1 MSTFN
6 RQPFGAADGAVP
18 DLLHQAARCGETW
31 MIRWLDVSAAP
42 RNGTPVILWVEDRD
56 APPHYPV
63 TVGVWETDDI
73 TGVNCWRVFAD
84 HDGTHNY
91 FDQHIRGWMPLP
103 RLPNA

>member
-1 MSTFN
+1 MN
-6 RQPFGAADGAVP
+6 
-18 DLLHQAARCGETW
+18 
-31 MIRWLDVSAAP
+31 RWLDVSAAP

-56 APPHYPV
+56 TPPTYPV

-73 TGVNCWRVFAD
+73 TGVSCWRVFAD
-84 HDGTHNY
+84 QHGIHNY

>member
-1 MSTFN
+1 
-6 RQPFGAADGAVP
+6 
-18 DLLHQAARCGETW
+18 

-42 RNGTPVILWVEDRD
+42 RNGTPVILWVEDKK
-56 APPHYPV
+56 APPTYPV

-73 TGVNCWRVFAD
+73 TGVSCWRVFAD
-84 HDGTHNY
+84 HYGTHNY